1 MTDPRGDH
9 PAADRGRPDV
19 RPLGG
24 TTPEIAPSAY
34 VDPAATVIGD
44 VVIGADSS
52 VWPGVVIRGDVHRI
66 RIGAESN
73 LQDGVVCH
81 CTSPHGDHPGFPLI
95 IGDRVTVGHAAILH
109 ACEIDDEVLIGMR
122 ATVMDGATVERGALV
137 GAGALVP
144 PGKRLEGGFLYL
156 GAPARRIRP
165 LTEEETRQISASAA
179 HYVRVAGRHRAEAGA
194 PGQGVR

>member
-1 MTDPRGDH
+1 MTDASGDQ
-9 PAADRGRPDV
+9 PVTDGRRPDV

-24 TTPEIAPSAY
+24 VAPAVASSAY

-66 RIGAESN
+66 RIGAQTN
-73 LQDGVVCH
+73 LQDCVVCH

-109 ACEIDDEVLIGMR
+109 ACEIEDEVLIGMR

-165 LTEEETRQISASAA
+165 LSAEETRQITESAA

-194 PGQGVR
+194 